1 VAEATKL
8 SEVVAS
14 SRHWGKNVT
23 GLHVRFT
30 TALSN
35 DLRFSLELEGV
46 QEDIPD
52 VASELRTRIGALGNQ
67 TTQR

>member
-14 SRHWGKNVT
+14 SRHRGKNVA
-23 GLHVRFT
+23 GLHVSFT